1 MLWKSC
7 CGVFE
12 GGGVRGIGH
21 VGAAC
26 AMQEAGYQFTD
37 LAGSS
42 AGAIAAALLAAGY
55 SCDELKKEMESLD
68 YMKFKGKG
76 LASHFGLPGK
86 AFSIVFRLGIYN
98 TVWLEGWVEEMLKEK
113 GIYTFGDLRKKG
125 RILKI
130 TASDLTDRRLLIL
143 PDDLKDFG
151 LDPDLFSIARAVRM
165 SVGIPVFFQPV
176 RLRDKDGREHLIVDG
191 GLLSNYPLWI
201 LDHQA
206 DAGICPVFGFRF
218 IDGKKKECKGGC
230 SARPNLVDYLKSI
243 VSTSLDAFDNSHLSA
258 GDYERTVRIPTSVK
272 IRGETKKIHAADFD
286 ITNEESILLFEN
298 GRRAAGEFL
307 KSWDFDG
314 WKRRYGSPNQKAR
327 LSGQPQTDMVE

>member
-12 GGGVRGIGH
+12 GGGVRGNGH
-21 VGAAC
+21 VGAAY

-98 TVWLEGWVEEMLKEK
+98 TVWLEGWVGEMLKEK
-113 GIYTFGDLRKKG
+113 GIYTFGDLWKKG

-165 SVGIPVFFQPV
+165 SVGIPVFF
-176 RLRDKDGREHLIVDG
+176 
-191 GLLSNYPLWI
+191 
-201 LDHQA
+201 
-206 DAGICPVFGFRF
+206 
-218 IDGKKKECKGGC
+218 
-230 SARPNLVDYLKSI
+230 
-243 VSTSLDAFDNSHLSA
+243 SA
-258 GDYERTVRIPTSVK
+258 GP
-272 IRGETKKIHAADFD
+272 AAGQRWKRASDC
-286 ITNEESILLFEN
+286 
-298 GRRAAGEFL
+298 GRRAFKQLSAL
-307 KSWDFDG
+307 DS
-314 WKRRYGSPNQKAR
+314 GSPGR
-327 LSGQPQTDMVE
+327 CGHLSGFWIPFH